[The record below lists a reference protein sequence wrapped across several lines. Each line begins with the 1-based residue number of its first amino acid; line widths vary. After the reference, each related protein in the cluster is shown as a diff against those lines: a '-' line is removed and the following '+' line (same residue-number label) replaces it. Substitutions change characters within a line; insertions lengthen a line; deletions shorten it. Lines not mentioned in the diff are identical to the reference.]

1 MPQQTTRQAAAAIRA
16 AVMARVSTAEQARDK
31 TSLPDQI
38 ERGKAEVAR
47 RGWILH
53 GIYTDV
59 FTGAS
64 SDRPDLARILAAA
77 YDGAIQAVVFTKVD
91 RLARDL
97 RDLLNIEAQLAHH
110 GVAIVAI
117 DQPID
122 TSTPTGRLL
131 FQQLGSFAEFERSMI
146 LDRTVNGQRRK
157 AAKGGWPGGTPP
169 YGFRLVGKKEDARL
183 EHDPAEAAV
192 ARQATAW
199 LLDEG
204 LTLTECVDRLNAH
217 GTRPR
222 KAPRWNVTILR
233 WMLSS
238 EALAGTMV
246 WAKPARGAPPDG
258 PKRSHRTSSHCTTG
272 KYGDPIEI
280 SVPAILAR
288 ATFDRIQAILAETA
302 MDERSENR
310 VYMLSRRL
318 TAPCGRLYRG
328 WWRNDRS
335 RRLYRCGG
343 YPKDCRCR
351 TLHADDIE
359 RLVWGEIVRVLQEP
373 ERVTELARAWSQRV
387 DRARTDTQALDR
399 RIASLQGA
407 LERAYTAG
415 LTSGLDPQALQAAT
429 ASIAADLATLRRER
443 DTLQVAQAN
452 AAETRRR
459 LVGLRELA
467 ARLNTASASAL
478 DRARLVRLLD
488 VRVQVIGFCEKTAD
502 WPYPFIFDVEGVI
515 PLSAS
520 GDRWDAR
527 AGRSSAPPNV
537 PVSQPA
543 AAATR

>member
-246 WAKPARGAPPDG
+246 WAKPARGAPP
-258 PKRSHRTSSHCTTG
+258 
-272 KYGDPIEI
+272 E
-280 SVPAILAR
+280 
-288 ATFDRIQAILAETA
+288 IQAILAETA

-543 AAATR
+543 TAATR